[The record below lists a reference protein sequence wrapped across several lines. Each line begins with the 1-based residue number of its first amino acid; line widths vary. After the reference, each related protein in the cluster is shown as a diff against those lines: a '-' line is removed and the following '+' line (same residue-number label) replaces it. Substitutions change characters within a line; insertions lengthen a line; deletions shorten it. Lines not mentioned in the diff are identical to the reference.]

1 MAVEQKETH
10 CEPQLPFRI
19 RNSKVLNGNLSKIS
33 QSGTKLF
40 ISLNA
45 TTQKTGNSSEQTSA
59 LSATPTI
66 VSTSRRNVVVS
77 CLREVQGRGIY
88 AVTHVT
94 CCTIFSFQLSL
105 LS

>member
-1 MAVEQKETH
+1 MAVEQKEIH
-10 CEPQLPFRI
+10 CEPQLPFWI
-19 RNSKVLNGNLSKIS
+19 RNSKTPQSESAQNFSIWDETIS
-33 QSGTKLF
+33 V
-40 ISLNA
+40 NA
-45 TTQKTGNSSEQTSA
+45 TTQKMGNSSEQTSA
-59 LSATPTI
+59 LSTTPTI

-94 CCTIFSFQLSL
+94 RCTIFSFQLSL

>member
-1 MAVEQKETH
+1 MAVEKKEIH
-10 CEPQLPFRI
+10 CEPQLPFQI

-45 TTQKTGNSSEQTSA
+45 TKQKNGKLLRTNQCSFRDTHDRVHFSQKCCGI
-59 LSATPTI
+59 LSPGGPR
-66 VSTSRRNVVVS
+66 S
-77 CLREVQGRGIY
+77 GIY
-88 AVTHVT
+88 TVTHVT
-94 CCTIFSFQLSL
+94 RCTILSFQLSL